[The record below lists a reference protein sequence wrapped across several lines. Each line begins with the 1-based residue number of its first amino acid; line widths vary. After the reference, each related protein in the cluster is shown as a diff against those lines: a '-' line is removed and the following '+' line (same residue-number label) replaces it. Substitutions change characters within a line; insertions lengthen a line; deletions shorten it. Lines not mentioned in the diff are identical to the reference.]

1 MDDFLLIGTC
11 VGLLLGL
18 MHTTYL
24 AKAVVTSGNAAT
36 APGWL
41 YLLNLSGWTLLL
53 WLLMGA
59 YVFGFWLVAVV
70 FWLVFKAFRS

>member
-1 MDDFLLIGTC
+1 MNDFAAVGTL

-18 MHTTYL
+18 MHTAYL
-24 AKAVVTSGNAAT
+24 VKLV
-36 APGWL
+36 APGDGVAAQSWPSV
-41 YLLNLSGWTLLL
+41 LSFAAWTLLL

-59 YVFGFWLVAVV
+59 YVLGFWLIGLL